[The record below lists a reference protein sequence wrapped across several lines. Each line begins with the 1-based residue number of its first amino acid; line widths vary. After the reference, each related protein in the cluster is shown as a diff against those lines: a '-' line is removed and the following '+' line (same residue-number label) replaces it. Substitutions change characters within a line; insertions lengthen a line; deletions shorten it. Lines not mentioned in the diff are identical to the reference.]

1 MNKHSTN
8 VKNISGGRQSNFEL
22 LRIVCM
28 IGIIASHYVTQSDA
42 IEITTGANLLICL
55 LANIGGKF
63 GVNCFVIITSWFLV
77 DKVQNFKSVL
87 LTWFT
92 VFVYQLS
99 VSILSYVFGI
109 GDSSL
114 FVIAKSALPV
124 LGNLNWYVSAYFVF
138 IMLIPFVK
146 IMLYNLSRLQF
157 ITLFITLTIA
167 NVIGPYIFEI
177 QDFTTSPLFFIYIFI
192 AVYGVKKYDFLKLK
206 VNTSTFV
213 IVSCIFFMIIMQY
226 VYRVYHVEYSIVFNS
241 TAMYS
246 PFQIL
251 LSAAVF
257 TIFKNLNIKNNKLIN
272 SIAKHTFSV
281 FVIHTVY
288 PIRYN
293 FLWKNLL
300 HVQNWYYSK
309 YFLLHLIVS
318 VVAIYICCLIVDAFV
333 TKLVFK
339 PVSNNNYF
347 LKFANYIHSRF
358 YIQIDR

>member
-28 IGIIASHYVTQSDA
+28 IGIIASNYVTQSDA

-124 LGNLNWYVSAYFVF
+124 LGNLN
-138 IMLIPFVK
+138 
-146 IMLYNLSRLQF
+146 
-157 ITLFITLTIA
+157 
-167 NVIGPYIFEI
+167 
-177 QDFTTSPLFFIYIFI
+177 
-192 AVYGVKKYDFLKLK
+192 
-206 VNTSTFV
+206 
-213 IVSCIFFMIIMQY
+213 
-226 VYRVYHVEYSIVFNS
+226 
-241 TAMYS
+241 
-246 PFQIL
+246 
-251 LSAAVF
+251 
-257 TIFKNLNIKNNKLIN
+257 
-272 SIAKHTFSV
+272 
-281 FVIHTVY
+281 
-288 PIRYN
+288 
-293 FLWKNLL
+293 
-300 HVQNWYYSK
+300 
-309 YFLLHLIVS
+309 
-318 VVAIYICCLIVDAFV
+318 
-333 TKLVFK
+333 
-339 PVSNNNYF
+339 
-347 LKFANYIHSRF
+347 
-358 YIQIDR
+358 

>member
-1 MNKHSTN
+1 
-8 VKNISGGRQSNFEL
+8 
-22 LRIVCM
+22 M

-213 IVSCIFFMIIMQY
+213 IVSCIF
-226 VYRVYHVEYSIVFNS
+226 
-241 TAMYS
+241 
-246 PFQIL
+246 L
-251 LSAAVF
+251 
-257 TIFKNLNIKNNKLIN
+257 
-272 SIAKHTFSV
+272 
-281 FVIHTVY
+281 
-288 PIRYN
+288 
-293 FLWKNLL
+293 
-300 HVQNWYYSK
+300 
-309 YFLLHLIVS
+309 
-318 VVAIYICCLIVDAFV
+318 
-333 TKLVFK
+333 
-339 PVSNNNYF
+339 
-347 LKFANYIHSRF
+347 
-358 YIQIDR
+358 

>member
-192 AVYGVKKYDFLKLK
+192 AVYGVKK
-206 VNTSTFV
+206 
-213 IVSCIFFMIIMQY
+213 I
-226 VYRVYHVEYSIVFNS
+226 
-241 TAMYS
+241 
-246 PFQIL
+246 
-251 LSAAVF
+251 
-257 TIFKNLNIKNNKLIN
+257 
-272 SIAKHTFSV
+272 
-281 FVIHTVY
+281 
-288 PIRYN
+288 
-293 FLWKNLL
+293 
-300 HVQNWYYSK
+300 
-309 YFLLHLIVS
+309 
-318 VVAIYICCLIVDAFV
+318 
-333 TKLVFK
+333 
-339 PVSNNNYF
+339 
-347 LKFANYIHSRF
+347 
-358 YIQIDR
+358 